1 MLTETPAG
9 QFEPGLS
16 ESDNR
21 NHCHPQGP
29 IPNDSGSDSRSRIRR
44 LPPKFRLQ
52 RVFCLIGPPPRRPA
66 RKKENIMSR
75 DLSKVRNIGIAAHID
90 AGKTTVSERILYY
103 TGKIHKM
110 GEVHEGTAVMDFDEE
125 EQKRGITINSAATTC
140 PWDRNG
146 ERYTINLIDTPGHV
160 DFTAEVERSL
170 RVLDGAVAVF
180 DGKEGV
186 EAQSETV
193 WRQATKYNVPRICF
207 VNKMDKLGADFDF
220 SFNSIIERLGAPAV
234 AVQIPIGQSNTFKG
248 IIDLLRGVAIYY
260 KLDDDKDKGKTMVE
274 KPIPPEEQERFEK
287 WKHQLIEKVAET
299 DDALTEKYLNGEEI
313 SDAELRAAL
322 RKATISFKL
331 HPVFTGSALKYV
343 GVQRLLD
350 GVVDYLPSPMDVPA
364 IKGHDLKDPE
374 KILERHSNPDEPF
387 SALAFKIVSDQH
399 GDLTYIRVYS
409 GRLEKGSR
417 VLNANRG
424 KRENIS
430 RMFQMHAAD
439 RIPID
444 VAEAGDIVACI
455 GIKDALT
462 GDTLCDQDHPIILE
476 RPTFPE
482 PVISMSIEPKT
493 AADKQKLGEALTTLK
508 REDPTF
514 RANYDDETG
523 QTIIAGMGELH
534 LEILGM
540 RLTRDHKVD
549 VIVGKPKVAYKETIT
564 KTVHNVRGKHVK
576 QSGGRGQ
583 YGDCS
588 INLEPFDGTGV
599 DADTLKKWNWADG
612 IAFENKIFGGS
623 IPKEYIPSI
632 EYGCRMAAK
641 TGVLAS
647 YPLINAKITLVDG
660 SYHQVDSSQIA
671 FELAG
676 QLAFRDACSKAGL
689 TLLEPIMKVVVT
701 TPEDFV
707 GNVTGD
713 LNRRRGLIV
722 NSEQRG
728 NTRVVEAEVPLSEM
742 FGYTT
747 ELRSMST
754 GRASSVMEPLKYAPV
769 PTSVR
774 NAILE
779 EVG

>member
-1 MLTETPAG
+1 MA
-9 QFEPGLS
+9 
-16 ESDNR
+16 
-21 NHCHPQGP
+21 
-29 IPNDSGSDSRSRIRR
+29 
-44 LPPKFRLQ
+44 
-52 RVFCLIGPPPRRPA
+52 
-66 RKKENIMSR
+66 R
-75 DLSKVRNIGIAAHID
+75 DLSKIRNIGIAAHID

-193 WRQATKYNVPRICF
+193 WRQATKYNVPRVCF
-207 VNKMDKLGADFDF
+207 INKMDKVGADFDF
-220 SFNSIIERLGAPAV
+220 SFNSIRERLGAPAV

-248 IIDLLRGVAIYY
+248 MIDLIRGVALYY
-260 KLDDDKDKGKTMVE
+260 TVGDDKDRGQTILE
-274 KPIPPEEQERFEK
+274 KPIPPEEKERYEK
-287 WKHQLIEKVAET
+287 WRHDLIEKVAET
-299 DDALTEKYLNGEEI
+299 DDHLMEKYLNTQEPTEQ
-313 SDAELRAAL
+313 ELRNAL
-322 RKATISFKL
+322 RAATISFKL

-343 GVQRLLD
+343 GVQRLID
-350 GVVDYLPSPMDVPA
+350 GVIDYLPSPMDMPPIV
-364 IKGHDLKDPE
+364 GHDVKDPD
-374 KILERHSNPDEPF
+374 KSIERHPNPDEPF
-387 SALAFKIVSDQH
+387 CGLVFKIVNDQH
-399 GDLTYIRVYS
+399 GDLTYVRIYS
-409 GRLEKGSR
+409 GKLEKGSR
-417 VLNANRG
+417 VLNSNRN

-439 RIPID
+439 RNPID

-455 GIKDALT
+455 GIKEALT
-462 GDTLCDQDHPIILE
+462 GDTLCDGDNPIILE

-514 RANYDDETG
+514 QASYDEETG

-534 LEILGM
+534 LEILRL
-540 RLTRDHKVD
+540 RLTRDHHVE
-549 VIVGKPKVAYKETIT
+549 VNVGRPKVAYKETI
-564 KTVHNVRGKHVK
+564 VGRAMNIRGRHVK

-583 YGDCS
+583 FGDCT
-588 INLEPFDGTGV
+588 INIEPFDGTGV
-599 DADTLKKWNWADG
+599 DAETLKKWGWKDG
-612 IAFENKIFGGS
+612 FAFENKVFGGS
-623 IPKEYIPSI
+623 IPKEYIPSV
-632 EYGCRMAAK
+632 EYGARMASK

-647 YPLINAKITLVDG
+647 YPLINVKVTLTDG
-660 SYHQVDSSQIA
+660 SYHPVDSSQIA

-676 QLAFRDACSKAGL
+676 QIAFKDACQKAGL

-701 TPEDFV
+701 TPEEFV

-713 LNRRRGLIV
+713 LNRRRGIIV
-722 NSEQRG
+722 NSDQRG

-754 GRASSVMEPLKYAPV
+754 GRASSVMEPLRYAAV
-769 PTSVR
+769 PTNVK

-779 EVG
+779 SLK

>member
-1 MLTETPAG
+1 
-9 QFEPGLS
+9 
-16 ESDNR
+16 
-21 NHCHPQGP
+21 
-29 IPNDSGSDSRSRIRR
+29 
-44 LPPKFRLQ
+44 
-52 RVFCLIGPPPRRPA
+52 
-66 RKKENIMSR
+66 MSR
-75 DLSKVRNIGIAAHID
+75 DMSKIRNIGIAAHID
-90 AGKTTVSERILYY
+90 AGKTTVSERVLYY

-193 WRQATKYNVPRICF
+193 WRQATKYNVPRVCF
-207 VNKMDKLGADFDF
+207 INKMDKVGADFEF

-234 AVQIPIGQSNTFKG
+234 AVQIPIGQSSTFQG
-248 IIDLLRGVAIYY
+248 MIDLIRGVAIYY
-260 KLDDDKDKGKTMVE
+260 NLKDDKDKGKTQVE
-274 KPIPPEEQERFEK
+274 KPIPEEERERYEK
-287 WKHQLIEKVAET
+287 WRHTLIEKASEN
-299 DDALTEKYLNGEEI
+299 DDVLMEKYLRSEEPTE
-313 SDAELRAAL
+313 AELRKAI
-322 RKATISFKL
+322 REATISFKM
-331 HPVFTGSALKYV
+331 HPVFCGSALKYV
-343 GVQRLLD
+343 GVQRLID
-350 GVVDYLPSPMDVPA
+350 GVIDYLPNPTELPA
-364 IKGHDLKDPE
+364 IVGHDVKDPTKE
-374 KILERHSNPDEPF
+374 IIRHSDPDEPF
-387 SALAFKIVSDQH
+387 CGLAFKIVNDQH
-399 GDLTYIRVYS
+399 GDLTYVRVYS
-409 GRLEKGSR
+409 GKLVKGSR
-417 VLNANRG
+417 VLNSNRN

-439 RIPID
+439 RNPVE

-455 GIKDALT
+455 GVKEALT
-462 GDTLCDQDHPIILE
+462 GDTLCDPDHPILLE

-493 AADKQKLGEALTTLK
+493 AADKQKLGEALTTLR

-514 RANYDDETG
+514 HASYDDETG

-534 LEILGM
+534 LEILRN

-549 VIVGKPKVAYKETIT
+549 VLVGKPKVAYKETIAYMAEA
-564 KTVHNVRGKHVK
+564 RGKHAK
-576 QSGGRGQ
+576 QTGGRGQ
-583 YGDCS
+583 FGDCT
-588 INLEPFDGTGV
+588 LRVEPFTEEKAKADELKWSDGV
-599 DADTLKKWNWADG
+599 
-612 IAFENKIFGGS
+612 AFENKVFGGS
-623 IPKEYIPSI
+623 IPKEYIPSV
-632 EYGCRMAAK
+632 EYGARQAAK
-641 TGVLAS
+641 TGVLAN
-647 YPLINAKITLVDG
+647 YPLINCKITLLDG
-660 SYHQVDSSQIA
+660 SYHPVDSSQIA

-676 QLAFRDACSKAGL
+676 QIAFKEACRNAGL

-701 TPEDFV
+701 TPEEFV
-707 GNVTGD
+707 GNVNGD

-728 NTRVVEAEVPLSEM
+728 NTRVVDAEVPLSEM

-769 PTSVR
+769 PTQVK

>member
-1 MLTETPAG
+1 MA
-9 QFEPGLS
+9 
-16 ESDNR
+16 
-21 NHCHPQGP
+21 
-29 IPNDSGSDSRSRIRR
+29 
-44 LPPKFRLQ
+44 
-52 RVFCLIGPPPRRPA
+52 
-66 RKKENIMSR
+66 R
-75 DLSKVRNIGIAAHID
+75 DLTKIRNIGIAAHID
-90 AGKTTVSERILYY
+90 AGKTTTSERILYY
-103 TGKIHKM
+103 TGRIHKV
-110 GEVHEGTAVMDFDEE
+110 GEVHEGTAVMDFDPE
-125 EQKRGITINSAATTC
+125 EQKRGITINSAATFC
-140 PWDRNG
+140 EWKRNG
-146 ERYTINLIDTPGHV
+146 EMYNINLIDTPGHV

-207 VNKMDKLGADFDF
+207 INKMDKVGADFEF
-220 SFNSIIERLGAPAV
+220 SFNSIRERLGAPAV
-234 AVQIPIGQSNTFKG
+234 AVQIPIGQSSTFKG
-248 IIDLLRGVAIYY
+248 MIDLVRGIALYY
-260 KLDDDKDKGKTMVE
+260 NVGDEKDRGITITE
-274 KPIPPEEQERFEK
+274 KPIPADEKERYEK
-287 WKHQLIEKVAET
+287 WRHDLIEKVAET
-299 DDALTEKYLNGEEI
+299 DDALMEKYIHEQEPTEQ
-313 SDAELRAAL
+313 ELRKAL
-322 RKATISFKL
+322 RAATISFKI

-350 GVVDYLPSPMDVPA
+350 GVIDYLPAPIDMPA
-364 IKGHDLKDPE
+364 IKGHDVKNPE
-374 KILERHSNPDEPF
+374 KIIERHPNPDEPF
-387 SALAFKIVSDQH
+387 CGLAFKIVNDQH
-399 GDLTYIRVYS
+399 GDLTYVRIYS

-417 VLNANRG
+417 VLNSTRN

-439 RIPID
+439 RNPID

-455 GIKDALT
+455 GIKEALT
-462 GDTLCDQDHPIILE
+462 GDTLCTDDAPIILE

-514 RANYDDETG
+514 QAKYDDETG

-534 LEILGM
+534 LEILRN
-540 RLTRDHKVD
+540 RLTRDHHVE
-549 VIVGKPKVAYKETIT
+549 VIVGRPKVAYKETIT
-564 KTVHNVRGKHVK
+564 GRAERVRGKHVK

-583 YGDCS
+583 FGDCS
-588 INLEPFDGTGV
+588 INIEPFTGAGV
-599 DADTLKKWNWADG
+599 DAETLKKLGWKDSF
-612 IAFENKIFGGS
+612 AFENKVFGGS

-632 EYGCRMAAK
+632 EYGARMAAK
-641 TGVLAS
+641 TGVLAN
-647 YPLINAKITLVDG
+647 YPLINVKVTLVDG
-660 SYHQVDSSQIA
+660 SYHPVDSSQIA

-676 QLAFRDACSKAGL
+676 IIAFKDACHKAGM

-701 TPEDFV
+701 TPEEFV

-722 NSEQRG
+722 NSDQRG
-728 NTRVVEAEVPLSEM
+728 NTRMVEAEVPLSEM

-754 GRASSVMEPLKYAPV
+754 GRASSVMEPLRYAPV
-769 PTSVR
+769 PTNVR

-779 EVG
+779 SLK

>member
-1 MLTETPAG
+1 MA
-9 QFEPGLS
+9 
-16 ESDNR
+16 
-21 NHCHPQGP
+21 
-29 IPNDSGSDSRSRIRR
+29 
-44 LPPKFRLQ
+44 
-52 RVFCLIGPPPRRPA
+52 
-66 RKKENIMSR
+66 R
-75 DLSKVRNIGIAAHID
+75 DLSKIRNIGIAAHID

-193 WRQATKYNVPRICF
+193 WRQATKYNVPRVCF
-207 VNKMDKLGADFDF
+207 INKMDKVGADFDF
-220 SFNSIIERLGAPAV
+220 SFNSIRERLGAPAV
-234 AVQIPIGQSNTFKG
+234 AVQIPIGQSNSFKG
-248 IIDLLRGVAIYY
+248 MIDLIRGIALYY
-260 KLDDDKDKGKTMVE
+260 TVGDDKDRGQSILE
-274 KPIPPEEQERFEK
+274 KPIPPEEKERYEK
-287 WKHQLIEKVAET
+287 WRHDLIEKVAET
-299 DDALTEKYLNGEEI
+299 DDHLMEKYLNSQEPSEQELR
-313 SDAELRAAL
+313 DALRAA
-322 RKATISFKL
+322 TINFKL

-343 GVQRLLD
+343 GVQRLID
-350 GVVDYLPSPMDVPA
+350 GVIDYLPSPVDMPP
-364 IKGHDLKDPE
+364 IIGHDVKEPE
-374 KILERHSNPDEPF
+374 KSIERHPNPDEPF
-387 SALAFKIVSDQH
+387 CGLVFKIVNDQH
-399 GDLTYIRVYS
+399 GDLTYVRIYS
-409 GRLEKGSR
+409 GKLEKGSR
-417 VLNANRG
+417 VLNSNRN

-439 RIPID
+439 RNPID

-455 GIKDALT
+455 GIKEALT
-462 GDTLCDQDHPIILE
+462 GDTLCDGDNPIILE

-514 RANYDDETG
+514 QASYDEETG

-534 LEILGM
+534 LEILRL
-540 RLTRDHKVD
+540 RLTRDHHVE
-549 VIVGKPKVAYKETIT
+549 VNVGRPKVAYKETISGRAL
-564 KTVHNVRGKHVK
+564 NIRGKHVK

-583 YGDCS
+583 FGDCT
-588 INLEPFDGTGV
+588 INIEPFDGIGV
-599 DADTLKKWNWADG
+599 DAETLKKWGWKDG
-612 IAFENKIFGGS
+612 FAFENKVFGGS
-623 IPKEYIPSI
+623 IPKEYIPSV
-632 EYGCRMAAK
+632 EYGARMAAK
-641 TGVLAS
+641 TGVLAN
-647 YPLINAKITLVDG
+647 YPLINVKVTLTDG
-660 SYHQVDSSQIA
+660 SYHAVDSSQIA

-676 QLAFRDACSKAGL
+676 QIAFKDACQKAGL

-713 LNRRRGLIV
+713 LNRRRGIIV
-722 NSEQRG
+722 NSDQRG

-754 GRASSVMEPLKYAPV
+754 GRASSVMEPLRYSTV
-769 PTSVR
+769 PANVKA
-774 NAILE
+774 AILE
-779 EVG
+779 SLK